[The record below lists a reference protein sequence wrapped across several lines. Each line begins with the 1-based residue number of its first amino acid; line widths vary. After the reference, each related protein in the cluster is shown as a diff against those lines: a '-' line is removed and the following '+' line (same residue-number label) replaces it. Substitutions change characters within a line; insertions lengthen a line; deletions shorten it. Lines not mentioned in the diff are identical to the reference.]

1 MLNQSMNKK
10 AQILSLVAP
19 WSFEYS
25 YGYGESFEMSE
36 SYMGHLKCSSFFP

>member
-1 MLNQSMNKK
+1 MLNQIMNKK
-10 AQILSLVAP
+10 TQILSLVAP

-36 SYMGHLKCSSFFP
+36 SYMGHLKSSSFFP